1 MLGYLPNAVFCIPQT
16 PYMCNDPL
24 FSLQDKFWPEKMTS
38 KLAIFF
44 LFITKPNLFLIAT
57 FPAKPTV
64 LYSLDPIECSR
75 TFIFIVPAETKVS
88 EGDYGIG
95 PFRPSVYYLQSFS
108 RFPEL
113 HTADPVCT
121 VMVSI

>member
-1 MLGYLPNAVFCIPQT
+1 MARE
-16 PYMCNDPL
+16 NDL
-24 FSLQDKFWPEKMTS
+24 ETCD
-38 KLAIFF
+38 FF
-44 LFITKPNLFLIAT
+44 LVYNQTKPFLIAT

-95 PFRPSVYYLQSFS
+95 PFRLSVRLSVCPSESFLDSNQTYFSEFLIVY
-108 RFPEL
+108 R
-113 HTADPVCT
+113 
-121 VMVSI
+121 